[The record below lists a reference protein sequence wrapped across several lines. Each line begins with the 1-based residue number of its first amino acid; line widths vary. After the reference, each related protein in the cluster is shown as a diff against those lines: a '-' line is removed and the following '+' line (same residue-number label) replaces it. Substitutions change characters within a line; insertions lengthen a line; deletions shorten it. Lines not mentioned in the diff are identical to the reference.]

1 MTTSAP
7 KPRARKLASLRKHH
21 QSSNVSRARIPTG
34 TSSQTGVQPL
44 QKRKTPDQQYRDLK
58 LKAEKLGFVIQ
69 HSKFCVS
76 RPGNV
81 PTEHQ
86 ARFEHIQTLGKVEF
100 DSYGLQPSPDTV
112 DKPWQLENKGKA
124 NGIRQKAIKCREE
137 TTNEAKWR
145 FEVEAKLFER
155 FEIEVAW

>member
-1 MTTSAP
+1 
-7 KPRARKLASLRKHH
+7 
-21 QSSNVSRARIPTG
+21 VSRTRIPFR
-34 TSSQTGVQPL
+34 TSSQTGGQPTP
-44 QKRKTPDQQYRDLK
+44 KRKTTDEQYRELK

-69 HSKFCVS
+69 HTPFDVN

-81 PTEHQ
+81 PAEHQ
-86 ARFEHIQTLGKVEF
+86 ARFEHIKTLGRVQF
-100 DSYGLQPSPDTV
+100 DSYGVYPSPDTV

-124 NGIRQKAIKCREE
+124 NAIRQKAIKCKEE